1 MNKLFESY
9 IINLKTATTSTD
21 KKPWLNWVH
30 SFSPVFTLYGNY
42 YLLGKQLS
50 QHYIV
55 KMLIFLCLLM
65 STGCN

>member
-21 KKPWLNWVH
+21 KKPWLH

-50 QHYIV
+50 QLYIV

>member
-21 KKPWLNWVH
+21 KKPWLNWVN